1 MRRLTGESARVEI
14 FHPRNFRLNVVLYK
28 KSSKVLFPKNWPYK
42 KLNENLN
49 PNLRFDL
56 NFKNDLFHHLRKNH
70 CFPESR
76 IFSILNRVLFVTF
89 CTNTNMCHTLTIKTE
104 RNEILTEK

>member
-28 KSSKVLFPKNWPYK
+28 KVQKSYFPKIDRIK

-70 CFPESR
+70 CFPEKK
-76 IFSILNRVLFVTF
+76 V
-89 CTNTNMCHTLTIKTE
+89 
-104 RNEILTEK
+104 RNFLDSESSFIRYLLYQY